1 MLWKLILL
9 EIKKTKWRGLL
20 LSLVITNLL
29 LALWVVSSDVPSN
42 EVHTYDRAFLSIMN
56 YAGITLIIFASV
68 LMSRMII
75 DEYRNKTITLLFAYP
90 VPRNLI
96 FLAKLIIIWTWTFAT
111 VLFANLF
118 IIVMLLITNSQ
129 YHYITEPLTRERMI
143 TEAIRML
150 IFAFMCAS
158 VSLIPMYF
166 GMIRKTMPALIVSA
180 FILSNASMAIINNM
194 SIYTGYGSFI
204 TAAVLCFA
212 IGALMAYAGV
222 RRNQL

>member
-1 MLWKLILL
+1 M
-9 EIKKTKWRGLL
+9 
-20 LSLVITNLL
+20 ITNLL

-96 FLAKLIIIWTWTFAT
+96 FLAKLIIIWTWTFIT
-111 VLFANLF
+111 VLFANVF
-118 IIVMLLITNSQ
+118 IIVMLLLANSK

-143 TEAIRML
+143 AEAIRML
-150 IFAFMCAS
+150 IFAFTCAS

-180 FILSNASMAIINNM
+180 FILSNGSMAIINNM

-204 TAAVLCFA
+204 TAALLCFA
-212 IGALMAYAGV
+212 IGVLMAYAGV